1 MVIDEGNKK
10 KQSKRKRS
18 SGSSVDP
25 LLNLSSEEKSAKIS
39 SFREE
44 LKGLYDFYVELVV
57 GKGIGNFLG
66 DVFDGTGKSNFNL
79 DSVIAVLLEE
89 SGLPLTKLV
98 NEIFEKIKGKFGSD
112 GCGINGPA
120 TVKTK
125 VLTNAQRKH
134 YGIMNLDAD
143 ILEDDSEATLWCWEV
158 ELHLDLFFC

>member
-1 MVIDEGNKK
+1 MVIDEGDKK
-10 KQSKRKRS
+10 KQLKRKRS
-18 SGSSVDP
+18 SGSSVEP

-44 LKGLYDFYVELVV
+44 LKGLYDFYRELVV
-57 GKGIGNFLG
+57 GKGSGKVFG
-66 DVFDGTGKSNFNL
+66 DVFDETGKSNFNL

-98 NEIFEKIKGKFGSD
+98 NQIFEKIKGKFGSD
-112 GCGINGPA
+112 GGGINGPA

-143 ILEDDSEATLWCWEV
+143 ILEDDFETTLWCWEV
-158 ELHLDLFFC
+158 ETSFRFT